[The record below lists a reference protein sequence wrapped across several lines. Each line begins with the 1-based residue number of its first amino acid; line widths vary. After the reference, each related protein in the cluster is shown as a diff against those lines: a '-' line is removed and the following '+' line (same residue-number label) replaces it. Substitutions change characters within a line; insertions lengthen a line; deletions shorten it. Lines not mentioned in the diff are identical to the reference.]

1 MFQNKATRRKR
12 RNRERDGGK
21 EEGREIETER
31 GWGTE
36 RERGVL
42 HYKKNLKYQRNF
54 ISSVTCHYWQIL
66 SMKNFTIN
74 LTIDLPTINTRFCPG
89 NLLN

>member
-31 GWGTE
+31 G
-36 RERGVL
+36 
-42 HYKKNLKYQRNF
+42 
-54 ISSVTCHYWQIL
+54 
-66 SMKNFTIN
+66 
-74 LTIDLPTINTRFCPG
+74 
-89 NLLN
+89 